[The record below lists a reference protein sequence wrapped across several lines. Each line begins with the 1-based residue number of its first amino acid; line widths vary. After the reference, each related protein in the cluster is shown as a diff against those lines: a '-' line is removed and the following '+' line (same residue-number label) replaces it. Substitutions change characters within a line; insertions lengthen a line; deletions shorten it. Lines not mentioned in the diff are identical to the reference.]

1 MLIDNAIKYT
11 KSTGESDDI
20 SIVLRLEKGVDDKS
34 YTLTTLVIHRGVG
47 LQSSDI
53 DFINQRL
60 NVGG

>member
-11 KSTGESDDI
+11 KSTGENDDI

-34 YTLTTLVIHRGVG
+34 YTLTTLVIDRGVG

-60 NVGG
+60 NVGS